1 MHDIFDV
8 IKKIL
13 SDEFG
18 VNPELITME
27 SRLSDDLNLSN
38 IEVIDAL
45 SILSKEYNF
54 QFPDDLDIHTITSVG
69 DLIIFIEQYSD
80 EI

>member
-1 MHDIFDV
+1 MHDNFEA

-18 VNPELITME
+18 VNPESITLE
-27 SRLSDDLNLSN
+27 SKLSDDLNLSN

-54 QFPDDLDIHTITSVG
+54 QIPDDLDIHTITTVG

>member
-1 MHDIFDV
+1 MHDHFAS

-18 VNPELITME
+18 VNPEIITLE
-27 SRLSDDLNLSN
+27 SSLVDDLNLSN
-38 IEVIDAL
+38 IEIIDAL

-54 QFPDDLDIHTITSVG
+54 QIPDDIDIHNITSVG

>member
-1 MHDIFDV
+1 MHDNFEA

-18 VNPELITME
+18 VNPESITLE
-27 SRLSDDLNLSN
+27 SKLSDDLNLSS

-54 QFPDDLDIHTITSVG
+54 QIPDDMDIHTITTVG

>member
-1 MHDIFDV
+1 MHDHFAS

-18 VNPELITME
+18 VNPDTITLE
-27 SRLSDDLNLSN
+27 SSLLDDLNLTN
-38 IEVIDAL
+38 IEIIDAL
-45 SILSKEYNF
+45 SILAKEYNF
-54 QFPDDLDIHTITSVG
+54 QLPDDMDIHDITSVG
-69 DLIIFIEQYSD
+69 DLIVFIEQYSD

>member
-1 MHDIFDV
+1 MHDNFEA

-18 VNPELITME
+18 VNPESITLE
-27 SRLSDDLNLSN
+27 SKLSDDLNLSS

-54 QFPDDLDIHTITSVG
+54 QIPDDLDIHTITTVG